1 MQDEPSAFLLQVG
14 GLSVINAIAGAY
26 SENLPVICIV
36 GKESSAHAV
45 CMDFAPQSLIICS
58 HDRGSKFK

>member
-1 MQDEPSAFLLQVG
+1 MLITLQQLNAVSTHDDTVTAVLEQVG

-36 GKESSAHAV
+36 GK
-45 CMDFAPQSLIICS
+45 
-58 HDRGSKFK
+58 